1 MYIENWSLLSAES
14 DVSNSS
20 HDFSESWLVLG
31 LLDHGGTNVLECF
44 DGSLSRFVQVFH
56 VADCFMDEVAQG
68 DDLSWV
74 HEFRFDHQVV
84 DVGVQN
90 VHQQVQVF
98 FFSHAGVRHLERLT
112 QQVHNF
118 VSMLLEVAI
127 VQVRRKGR
135 SLTLHVFL
143 KKLVRVADGIRDE
156 CFKIITTEA
165 GQSVESCD
173 D

>member
-1 MYIENWSLLSAES
+1 
-14 DVSNSS
+14 
-20 HDFSESWLVLG
+20 
-31 LLDHGGTNVLECF
+31 
-44 DGSLSRFVQVFH
+44 
-56 VADCFMDEVAQG
+56 
-68 DDLSWV
+68 
-74 HEFRFDHQVV
+74 
-84 DVGVQN
+84 
-90 VHQQVQVF
+90 
-98 FFSHAGVRHLERLT
+98 
-112 QQVHNF
+112 
-118 VSMLLEVAI
+118 MLLKVAI